1 MNFRQ
6 VKKKIKTVGNV
17 KKITKAM
24 QMVSAVKMKKA
35 QRQAL
40 DGRLYREQLEVII
53 SKAMEKIEGKYSDLL
68 IKRESNPD
76 VESKKLYI
84 LISSN
89 KGLCGSFNFGLL
101 IYVFKNTNLDKDDY
115 VVIGKKA
122 ADFLARLKC
131 NIKADFS
138 GQLPFIDNV
147 SAVFSLAITG
157 FLNGD
162 YDEIDLVYN
171 KFISTSKSITTKTRL
186 LPIEDFSKYEKEKE
200 KENILQ
206 REYIIEPSPEEIVD
220 AVLRDLLK
228 ERIKTAIFDS
238 EAAEHSARMLAMKN
252 ATDNATDIIYNL
264 TLEGNKLRQ
273 ASITSELLDMISAL
287 QSSN

>member
-40 DGRLYREQLEVII
+40 EGRLYREYLEKII
-53 SKAMEKIEGKYSDLL
+53 NKAMEKMEGEYSDLL
-68 IKRESNPD
+68 MKKNEREL
-76 VESKKLYI
+76 SKSKVLNI

-89 KGLCGSFNFGLL
+89 KGLCGGFNFGLL
-101 IYVFKNTNLDKDDY
+101 SFVLKNTDIEKDDF
-115 VVIGKKA
+115 VIMGKKA
-122 ADFLARLKC
+122 SDFLARLKSH
-131 NIKADFS
+131 IRADFS
-138 GQLPFIDNV
+138 NQMPFIDNV
-147 SAVFSLAITG
+147 SATFSLVVEG
-157 FLNGD
+157 YLNGE
-162 YDEIDLVYN
+162 YGEINLIYN
-171 KFISTSKSITTKTRL
+171 KFISTSKFETIKTKL
-186 LPIEDFSKYEKEKE
+186 LPIEDFTKVKDEKIEE
-200 KENILQ
+200 LLN
-206 REYIIEPSPEEIVD
+206 REYVIEPSPEEIVD
-220 AVLRDLLK
+220 AVLRDLIK
-228 ERIKTAIFDS
+228 EKIKTAILDS
-238 EAAEHSARMLAMKN
+238 EAAEQSARMIAMKN

-264 TLEGNKLRQ
+264 NLEGNKLRQ